1 MYKICWWISV
11 IISIIYIIK
20 TIIAIKKND
29 NDKMFSN
36 GIKMNIAM
44 IVMNVF
50 CLLMNNQ

>member
-29 NDKMFSN
+29 DDKMLSN
-36 GIKMNIAM
+36 GIKMNIAI
-44 IVMNVF
+44 IVMNIL
-50 CLLMNNQ
+50 C